1 MIILIS
7 ERDMSEKVS
16 LWNHDCYAN
25 IDLTR
30 YVSKGL
36 DLDPMIALNML
47 ICERDLSEKV
57 SLWTRLLPTC

>member
-7 ERDMSEKVS
+7 ERDMPEKVS

-36 DLDPMIALNML
+36 VLRGAAVSVATKP
-47 ICERDLSEKV
+47 SETIQIGLGKKN
-57 SLWTRLLPTC
+57 

>member
-16 LWNHDCYAN
+16 LRNHDCYAN
-25 IDLTR
+25 NDLTR

-36 DLDPMIALNML
+36 DLDPMIVLNML
-47 ICERDLSEKV
+47 ICEQDLSDNV
-57 SLWTRLLPTC
+57 SIWTPWLS

>member
-25 IDLTR
+25 NELTR

-47 ICERDLSEKV
+47 ICERDLPDNV
-57 SLWTRLLPTC
+57 AIRTP